1 MNETNRDIAPDA
13 LRGFALWGIIL
24 VNVAYF
30 ATSVDLGVTS
40 EALASPGDSVAAFLV
55 FTLAQGK
62 FYLIFSFLFGYSAH
76 YVLGSAQAG
85 RRRWWLRGVGLIVLG
100 IAHASFLFIGD
111 ILFLYGLLGLLLLA
125 FYSRSRKVI
134 LRWVA
139 WIYGLFTA
147 VALALVGLTAL
158 AEAKGFSEAIESSE
172 VASRYEQTV
181 ISGDYLAS
189 IPARFDFWISEGIF
203 LVAFQGAL
211 TLVAF
216 LFGVLASRWAA
227 LGPQGLSRAQLRV
240 MMGWGL
246 GLGLS
251 LQVFFGGLWLT
262 NALAASPSV
271 ALELAAFFG
280 SFVTAPLLS
289 AGYIGLIISIVRAA
303 PRALSWVG
311 TMGRMS
317 LTVYL
322 SQSLLLSLI
331 FGGWGLGLYQEVPYW
346 GAVLISLGVTVALA
360 LLSSVWLARFRQ
372 GPMEKLLS
380 GWSKLGSR
388 STAK

>member
-1 MNETNRDIAPDA
+1 MAPSRDTAPDV

-30 ATSVDLGVTS
+30 ATAVDLGVTS
-40 EALASPGDSVAAFLV
+40 EALISPGDSVAAFLV

-76 YVLGSAQAG
+76 YVLGSDGGG

-125 FYSRSRKVI
+125 FYSRSRTVI
-134 LRWVA
+134 LRWMA

-158 AEAKGFSEAIESSE
+158 AEAKGLSQAVESSE

-246 GLGLS
+246 GLGLG
-251 LQVFFGGLWLT
+251 LQVLFGSLWLT
-262 NALAASPSV
+262 NALSPSPSV

-289 AGYIGLIISIVRAA
+289 AGYIGLIISIVRSA
-303 PRALSWVG
+303 PRALSWMG
-311 TMGRMS
+311 SMGRMS
-317 LTVYL
+317 LSVYL
-322 SQSLLLSLI
+322 GQSLLLSLI
-331 FGGWGLGLYQEVPYW
+331 FGGWGLGLYREGPYW
-346 GAVLISLGVTVALA
+346 SAVLISLGVTVALA
-360 LLSSVWLARFRQ
+360 LLSGVWLARFRQ

-380 GWSKLGSR
+380 GWSKLGTR
-388 STAK
+388 STAG